1 MKTVRINPDTEELL
15 FQRMETEGEGE
26 VERRVIV
33 SEGRVDVVS
42 EDGDRGRGGGGQQEA
57 GAGGHSTAGG
67 QGQQGE
73 ERLFKSSDDGILHI
87 DVYKLDGIGPVD
99 NRPPHGLAPPFVHK
113 RSRKNLTP
121 DA

>member
-1 MKTVRINPDTEELL
+1 MQTVRIKPDSEELL

-33 SEGRVDVVS
+33 SEWRVVVS

-67 QGQQGE
+67 QRREGEGKRIKNPLDNGIFEIRKTYKYLCKFSTEHWTLKGGVGQN
-73 ERLFKSSDDGILHI
+73 K
-87 DVYKLDGIGPVD
+87 
-99 NRPPHGLAPPFVHK
+99 
-113 RSRKNLTP
+113 
-121 DA
+121 